1 MIINRH
7 NYEEFFLLFADNE
20 LCAADRKAVEIF
32 VAENP
37 DLKNELQLLLQT
49 VSSIDDV
56 VFENKEQLLK
66 PVVTPLQE
74 QLLLHI
80 DDELAAAEK
89 QQLQQLINTDAAAA
103 KEFAL
108 LQQTKLQPDI
118 NIVFV
123 NKKELYRK
131 EEGRVARIAW
141 WRAAAAAVLLGF
153 GTWGTLTLIKP
164 AQQTEATT
172 VATSGT
178 PAKADTTTATT
189 VNTVA
194 DAGTKPTAVEATT
207 TATTAAVKITNSTS
221 TSQKN
226 NLPVNTDKNIKEPN
240 TAVVNNNA
248 TAKKEN
254 NNLPEPT
261 NNPRY
266 NNFNNNNR
274 NETITANV
282 TPTEGAVKKANSGNT
297 DLIATTTR
305 PNTTAVNGYAIT
317 AAYNPDEAEE
327 PNNNKVL
334 YMNEENVKR
343 SKLGGFIRKV
353 KRVVERTANV
363 KTGNSIK
370 VAGFDIALNR

>member
-1 MIINRH
+1 MNINRH

-20 LCAADRKAVEIF
+20 LCAADRKAVEVF

-37 DLKNELQLLLQT
+37 DLKKELQLLLQT

-56 VFENKEQLLK
+56 VFKNKEQLLK
-66 PVVTPLQE
+66 PPVTPLQE

-80 DDELAAAEK
+80 DDELPAAEK
-89 QQLQQLINTDAAAA
+89 QQLLQLINTDAAAA

-108 LQQTKLQPDI
+108 LQQTKLLPDASV
-118 NIVFV
+118 VFT

-131 EEGRVARIAW
+131 EEGRVIRIAW

-153 GTWGTLTLIKP
+153 GTWGALTLIKP
-164 AQQTEATT
+164 AQQTEASTA
-172 VATSGT
+172 ATSGT
-178 PAKADTTTATT
+178 PAKAGTPTSKTA
-189 VNTVA
+189 NTVA

-207 TATTAAVKITNSTS
+207 TANTAAVKTTNSTS
-221 TSQKN
+221 TPQKN

-240 TAVVNNNA
+240 TAVINNNA

-274 NETITANV
+274 NETLTASVPQAEDATNKV
-282 TPTEGAVKKANSGNT
+282 NSG
-297 DLIATTTR
+297 TTSLVASASK
-305 PNTTAVNGYAIT
+305 PNTNAVNGYAIT

-327 PNNNKVL
+327 SNNNKVL

>member
-1 MIINRH
+1 MNINRH

-20 LCAADRKAVEIF
+20 LSAADRKAVEIF

-37 DLKNELQLLLQT
+37 DLKKELQLLLQT

-66 PVVTPLQE
+66 PAVTPLQE

-80 DDELAAAEK
+80 DDELPAAEK
-89 QQLQQLINTDAAAA
+89 QQLLQLINTDAAAA

-108 LQQTKLQPDI
+108 LQQTKLQPDA
-118 NIVFV
+118 NIVFT
-123 NKKELYRK
+123 NKKQLYRK
-131 EEGRVARIAW
+131 EEGRVVRIAW

-153 GTWGTLTLIKP
+153 GTWGALTLVNP
-164 AQQTEATT
+164 AQQTE
-172 VATSGT
+172 TSTASNNDT
-178 PAKADTTTATT
+178 PAKAATPTATT
-189 VNTVA
+189 TNTVA
-194 DAGTKPTAVEATT
+194 EANTKQT
-207 TATTAAVKITNSTS
+207 TAETANTAAINTVNSTR
-221 TSQKN
+221 N
-226 NLPVNTDKNIKEPN
+226 NLPANTPVNNKQRST
-240 TAVVNNNA
+240 TAVKDNSNNNV
-248 TAKKEN
+248 AKQET
-254 NNLPEPT
+254 NNLPEPL
-261 NNPRY
+261 Y
-266 NNFNNNNR
+266 NNFNNNDR

-327 PNNNKVL
+327 PNDNKVL